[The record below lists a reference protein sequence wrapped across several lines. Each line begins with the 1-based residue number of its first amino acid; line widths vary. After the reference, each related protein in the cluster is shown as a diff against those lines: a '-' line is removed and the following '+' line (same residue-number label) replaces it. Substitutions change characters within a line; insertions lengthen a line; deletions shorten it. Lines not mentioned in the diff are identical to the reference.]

1 MATEE
6 GGRGFAF
13 MSALT
18 DQMELN
24 VEADGTVVE
33 LRKRR
38 GEKALVVDA

>member
-1 MATEE
+1 MTTEE

-18 DQMELN
+18 DKLELN
-24 VEADGTVVE
+24 VEPDATVVE

-38 GEKALVVDA
+38 STEAVDR